1 MHICMIMSS
10 YHGENTFHSGAELQ
24 AHTQIQLLKSLGC
37 TITVITKKRSSQS
50 QYKEI
55 SDGTTIYRVS
65 PTGLRSIRA
74 ALLLLKHRKQ
84 FDVVHIHG
92 QHLFSTPIIFICQLL
107 AIPTVLKITIAGQ
120 TSSPMALD
128 KLLPKDWNP
137 CRKLINWVSS
147 LTTAYLAISSEIVD
161 ELRSQD
167 ITTDKIVALPNGVNT
182 ERFHPITA
190 EEKLQ
195 LRNELGVPADKK
207 VLLFA
212 SRLIERKGYDIMLK
226 AYKSIHIAFPN
237 SVLMVVGKGSPEAV
251 HALEQLKQE
260 LGDDSI
266 TYRGEVTDTAPYLQA
281 SDLFIFPS
289 RQEGLPNAL
298 LEAMACGC
306 ACVAS
311 EIGGCSDLIFPGE
324 NGLLFP
330 SGDAASLVDAV
341 KQLMTKPKQIEEYGR
356 KAHAKIKTKHDIVTI
371 GNQLM
376 QLYCSLIDGKGL
388 ANNQKTLKF

>member
-50 QYKEI
+50 QYKEMI
-55 SDGTTIYRVS
+55 DGTTIYRVS

-74 ALLLLKHRKQ
+74 ALLLFQNRKQ

-92 QHLFSTPIIFICQLL
+92 QHFFSTPIIFICRMLT
-107 AIPTVLKITIAGQ
+107 IPTVLKITIAGQ
-120 TSSPMALD
+120 TASPMALD
-128 KLLPKDWNP
+128 KVLPKGWNP
-137 CRKLINWVSS
+137 CRKLINWVSR
-147 LTTAYLAISSEIVD
+147 LTSVYLAISSEIVD
-161 ELRSQD
+161 ELQSQD
-167 ITTDKIVALPNGVNT
+167 IAADKIIALPNGVNT
-182 ERFHPITA
+182 DRFHPITA
-190 EEKLQ
+190 AEKLQ
-195 LRNELGVPADKK
+195 LRYEFGLPSDKK

-212 SRLIERKGYDIMLK
+212 SRLIERKGYDIILK
-226 AYKSIHIAFPN
+226 AYKNIYQAFPN
-237 SVLMVVGKGSPEAV
+237 TVLMVVGKGSPEAER
-251 HALEQLKQE
+251 ALEQLKQE
-260 LGDDSI
+260 LGPDSI
-266 TYRGEVTDTAPYLQA
+266 TYKGEVVDTAPYLQA

-311 EIGGCSDLIFPGE
+311 DIGGCSDLIVSEE
-324 NGLLFP
+324 NGLLF
-330 SGDAASLVDAV
+330 SNGDAVSLVDAV
-341 KQLMTKPKQIEEYGR
+341 KQLMSRPQQMEEFGQ
-356 KAHAKIKTKHDIVTI
+356 KAYTRIKANHDILII

-376 QLYCSLIDGKGL
+376 QLYCRLIDEKCPVS
-388 ANNQKTLKF
+388 NRQI